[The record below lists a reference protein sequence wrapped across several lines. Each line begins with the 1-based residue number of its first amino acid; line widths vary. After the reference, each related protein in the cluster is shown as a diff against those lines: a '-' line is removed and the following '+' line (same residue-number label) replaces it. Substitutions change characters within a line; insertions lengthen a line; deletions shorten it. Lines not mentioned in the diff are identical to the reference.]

1 MILKA
6 LRKNRLIT
14 IIYYKKGLLQT
25 CKGCVSNLNLTEQI
39 LSLKDE
45 QQQTFS
51 ISLSSIKEI
60 Y

>member
-25 CKGCVSNLNLTEQI
+25 CKGCFNNLSLTEQM
-39 LSLKDE
+39 LFLKDE
-45 QQQTFS
+45 QQQIYS